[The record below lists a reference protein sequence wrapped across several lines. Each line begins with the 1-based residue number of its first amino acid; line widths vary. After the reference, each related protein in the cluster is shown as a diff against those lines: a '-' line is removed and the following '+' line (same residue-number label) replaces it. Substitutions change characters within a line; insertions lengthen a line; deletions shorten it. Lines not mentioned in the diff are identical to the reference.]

1 MNIKFYEKIDFKN
14 IYVLIFIGLLFSIS
28 DKSYGQLLMQNFSSS
43 ATVSDYVST
52 TPNNTQFTSINA
64 TTGSTV
70 SIVGERL
77 EFARTSGGEGWFS
90 RSVSFS
96 TVPTTLMVQFNMEA
110 MTTGGTQTT
119 ACLVKVG
126 DGLNDIGT
134 PLDANT
140 TIFARFG
147 INFTA
152 TAGQFSLRNI
162 DAGMNSGNFT
172 GKQTITFVMNKSGA
186 NLTYVAPTGTN
197 RTLANN
203 AYDVYIGTTLFINAA
218 AALTPTVDL
227 ANFKFNF
234 RSTINNT
241 SLRIDNIYINSLNGT
256 GSLPSGTF
264 SIGENTG
271 NFTSITNPGGIF
283 NVLNNLGSIPT
294 GGYTFQVTENLIAET
309 GLNPLLQI
317 SGMVSGNE
325 VKIVPNS
332 ADNRLI
338 SGNVNANDGLIRLNG
353 ADYVIFDGSFN
364 CVSNSTSR
372 CTEYLTFRNT
382 NNSNSTN
389 NAVFSFRNEAT
400 YNIIRNCIIE
410 GATQSS
416 SNNAGII
423 GFKGSSSGTEG
434 NSYNTIQ
441 FNRIKNAPSNL
452 PMQCIT
458 SSNNGGAVIN
468 KDNLIDNNYIYN
480 FFGNTTTANV
490 TSSAINISN
499 ADNWTISN
507 NHVYQETTLITGT
520 AGSPSSYTTIFFIN
534 SGAHSITGNYL
545 GGSQPYC
552 GGTPWTFNSGG
563 STTVYFR
570 IQAIRLAV
578 SNSAITTIQNNVI
591 QNFSMT
597 SQTVDNINDVSW
609 VGITGGGRL
618 SILNNT
624 FGIQNS
630 TGSITFNNTASRTN
644 ISIRVIDLTTTSQGV
659 AINNNAIGGIT
670 ANNTANGSIDVM
682 AIRVAYSG
690 TDIVNINNNVIGSQT
705 TINSIQVPATISACF
720 IRGIINNSTNG
731 IVFIQGNQI
740 VNLTNHSTNST
751 AFVNGI
757 EQVNNSNAVIS
768 NNLIYQLS
776 SESTATGVSDNTC
789 AVSGLYLVATTNPN
803 FTAND
808 NTIYSLAANNSTNTS
823 STATGIFLSGGVN
836 GHIYNNKIY
845 NIINKATGTAPIAA
859 GIIARNIGTGLY
871 IYNNR
876 ISLGLQP
883 VVGSGTSNPDPA
895 MYIGIWNN
903 FSSANRLYVIFN
915 SVNIGGAASGGVYK
929 TFGFFRGNNP
939 WDAMPDASLV
949 TTPLQVYN
957 NIFQNARTGGTG
969 SHYAIGIQDI
979 TAPDQAPCPTFTT
992 DYSPDYNVY
1001 YASTATNLGEAGG
1014 VAKNFAS
1021 WQTSFTPNID
1031 THSFDASPSG
1041 VPIAFVDVG
1050 IADMHLTV
1058 NDQRP
1063 DGKALPIATELGFP
1077 LTIDFDIDGEFRRST
1092 DAGADELEQTMTFI
1106 GTSPNDNWHDPNN
1119 WLVVGSM
1126 PERNIVPNCADNV
1139 IVPSGKTVRVYNG
1152 GTQNPTNEPALFYTL
1167 TIQNGA
1173 TIELQNGTVMNS
1185 CWYNDELAMNQV
1197 HKGEFQNNGVFI
1209 ANGGT
1214 LNIAGRFTDNGNFQ
1228 KGTSTVVMNKDRPTL
1243 NLECLEKYIHA
1254 RNDDSKVSNIR
1265 GTAHTNFYNLVIY
1278 SNESLAS
1285 NNTTKDDAF
1294 SGNTTIVGSK
1304 NVFVGDATSDLGY
1317 LDIQGVNLGSGGWLN
1332 LNGNKLTLEGD
1343 LTENNG
1349 TITGSTTSKLH
1360 IFGKGNLTGTLKF
1373 TDIDTDGF
1381 EDFEE
1386 VVMNR
1391 TNNGLAVLGNK
1402 SVRIS
1407 NIGFLDLTAGRLK
1420 TGVVPTTFEVNVT
1433 NTNAGSSVINYNP
1446 LGYNNSGWV
1455 WGRLRRS
1462 ILGTASYKYP
1472 IGDGTRYQLID
1483 IDITMA
1489 LGTTSNILGY
1499 FNPNDAPGSVN
1510 LTEGGITY
1518 NSLCTNGFWEMTPNI
1533 QPSSGSFNINLFPVN
1548 ITCIGAP
1555 INFAKSPS
1563 GAGTYSFGGSLP
1575 VTPIRRSGF
1584 TNFSDITLISPS
1596 VILPVELISFQAL
1609 AQENAALLTWETVWE
1624 RGNDYFEVQKS
1635 TNGKNFFGIGRVQG
1649 KGTSQNKNFYQL
1661 IDNEPFKGI
1670 NYYRLKQVDL
1680 DGKVN
1685 YSKIISLYF
1694 SGGEEIF
1701 NIFPNPSTDLDI
1713 AILLSAK
1720 AGNLLHIKVIDA
1732 NGKNIF
1738 AENQVYMGDKISLQS
1753 DRQIAKGI
1761 YLVVVQNIT
1770 TGSIQSKKLIVE

>member
-1 MNIKFYEKIDFKN
+1 MLKAICLKFYRKLYKN
-14 IYVLIFIGLLFSIS
+14 VAFLIFIWLFFNVSKDS
-28 DKSYGQLLMQNFSSS
+28 LGQLLMQNFSSS
-43 ATVSDYVST
+43 TTVSDYVST
-52 TPNNTQFTSINA
+52 TPNNSQFTSISA

-77 EFARTSGGEGWFS
+77 EFARISGGEGWFS
-90 RSVSFS
+90 RSANFA
-96 TVPTTLMVQFNMEA
+96 TVPNTLMVQFNIEA
-110 MTTGGTQTT
+110 MTTGGAQTT

-126 DGLNDIGT
+126 EGLNDVGT
-134 PLDANT
+134 PLDANAN
-140 TIFARFG
+140 IFARFG

-162 DAGMNSGNFT
+162 DAGTNSGNFT

-186 NLTYVAPTGTN
+186 NLTYVAPTGVN

-218 AALTPTVDL
+218 AALTSTVNL

-256 GSLPSGTF
+256 GSLPSGIF
-264 SIGENTG
+264 SIGADTG
-271 NFTSITNPGGIF
+271 NFTSITNPGGLF

-294 GGYTFQVTENLIAET
+294 GGYTFQVTENLTAET
-309 GLNPLLQI
+309 GVNPLLQI
-317 SGMVSGNE
+317 SGMSAGNEIKIVPASSGRLVSGN
-325 VKIVPNS
+325 
-332 ADNRLI
+332 
-338 SGNVNANDGLIRLNG
+338 GNPLMNFNG
-353 ADYVIFDGSFN
+353 ADYVQIDGSNGGLYTDADRLTIRQTANNVTLQFINDATNFTINN
-364 CVSNSTSR
+364 CVFESNSTS
-372 CTEYLTFRNT
+372 TNGTFFFSTGITTGNDHITVENCQIRNRTDSPPAGGTGTTTTTNVPRTAINSTGSSAAVANNNITFDSCEFINFFSGSNNT
-382 NNSNSTN
+382 NTVLIGN
-389 NAVFSFRNEAT
+389 N
-400 YNIIRNCIIE
+400 
-410 GATQSS
+410 TQSFYFK
-416 SNNAGII
+416 NNHI
-423 GFKGSSSGTEG
+423 FQT
-434 NSYNTIQ
+434 
-441 FNRIKNAPSNL
+441 
-452 PMQCIT
+452 
-458 SSNNGGAVIN
+458 V
-468 KDNLIDNNYIYN
+468 N
-480 FFGNTTTANV
+480 FFGNNSFTTYSQFIQVNGTNTDNITIEGNYFGGRARNCGGGAFVFSNPNNNRCRLIIVRSNMASGTNLTIKDNTVANIQSDFQTTNTGGV
-490 TSSAINISN
+490 DAFNGFTGSGRMIIQNNTFSNLRFSQTTNGVVPANAVIQCIVYSGDGNGQITNNKIEDVQMSFSLSPTHGFSFEAIRLSPVSAGLLVSQNTVGSISNPDNILINAHNSINFLTAINLVNTNSCTITNNTIANLTNSSTNANAYLYGIS
-499 ADNWTISN
+499 
-507 NHVYQETTLITGT
+507 QTGT
-520 AGSPSSYTTIFFIN
+520 ASNTISSNTIYN
-534 SGAHSITGNYL
+534 LKSS
-545 GGSQPYC
+545 
-552 GGTPWTFNSGG
+552 
-563 STTVYFR
+563 ST
-570 IQAIRLAV
+570 Q
-578 SNSAITTIQNNVI
+578 
-591 QNFSMT
+591 
-597 SQTVDNINDVSW
+597 
-609 VGITGGGRL
+609 
-618 SILNNT
+618 
-624 FGIQNS
+624 
-630 TGSITFNNTASRTN
+630 
-644 ISIRVIDLTTTSQGV
+644 
-659 AINNNAIGGIT
+659 
-670 ANNTANGSIDVM
+670 ANNTDELTIAGIHINASPANLLL
-682 AIRVAYSG
+682 YSNK
-690 TDIVNINNNVIGSQT
+690 IYSV
-705 TINSIQVPATISACF
+705 
-720 IRGIINNSTNG
+720 RGIAT
-731 IVFIQGNQI
+731 
-740 VNLTNHSTNST
+740 TNST
-751 AFVNGI
+751 SVGI
-757 EQVNNSNAVIS
+757 M
-768 NNLIYQLS
+768 L
-776 SESTATGVSDNTC
+776 T
-789 AVSGLYLVATTNPN
+789 
-803 FTAND
+803 
-808 NTIYSLAANNSTNTS
+808 
-823 STATGIFLSGGVN
+823 GGVN
-836 GHIYNNKIY
+836 GNIYNNQIY
-845 NIINKATGTAPIAA
+845 DITNTSNATQSIAT
-859 GIIARNIGTGLY
+859 GIIARNIGSTLY

-876 ISLGLQP
+876 IALGLQA
-883 VVGSGTSNPDPA
+883 VAGSGTSNPDPA

-903 FSSANRLYVIFN
+903 FSSVNRLYFIFN
-915 SVNIGGAASGGVYK
+915 SVNIGGAASGGAYK
-929 TFGFFRGNNP
+929 TFGFFRGDNP
-939 WDAMPDASLV
+939 WDAIPDDFLV

-979 TAPDQAPCPTFTT
+979 TVPDQAPCPTFTT

-1001 YASTATNLGEAGG
+1001 YASNATHLGEAGG
-1014 VAKNFAS
+1014 VARNFAN

-1041 VPIAFVDVG
+1041 VPIAFIDVG
-1050 IADMHLTV
+1050 IANMHLTV

-1119 WLVVGSM
+1119 WLVVGSF
-1126 PERNIVPNCADNV
+1126 PERNVVPNCADNV

-1152 GTQNPTNEPALFYTL
+1152 GAENPTNAPALFYTL

-1173 TIELQNGTVMNS
+1173 TLEMQNGTVMNS
-1185 CWYNDELAMNQV
+1185 CWYNDELPINQI

-1254 RNDDSKVSNIR
+1254 RNDDSKVSNIT

-1278 SNESLAS
+1278 TNESLAR
-1285 NNTTKDDAF
+1285 NNMTKDDAF
-1294 SGNTTIVGSK
+1294 SGSTTIVGSK
-1304 NVFVGDATSDLGY
+1304 NIFVGDATSDLGY

-1373 TDIDTDGF
+1373 TDLDADGF

-1402 SVRIS
+1402 NVRIS
-1407 NIGFLDLTAGRLK
+1407 NIGFLDLSAGRLK
-1420 TGVVPTTFEVNVT
+1420 TGVVPTTLEVNVT
-1433 NTNAGSSVINYNP
+1433 NSNAVSSVINYNP
-1446 LGYNNSGWV
+1446 SGYGNSGWV

-1483 IDITMA
+1483 IEITTA

-1510 LTEGGITY
+1510 LTESGITY
-1518 NSLCTNGFWEMTPNI
+1518 NSLCTNGFWEMTPNV
-1533 QPSSGSFNINLFPVN
+1533 QPSSGNFNINLFPVN

-1575 VTPIRRSGF
+1575 VTTIKRSGF
-1584 TNFSDITLISPS
+1584 TDFSDISLISPS
-1596 VILPVELISFQAL
+1596 VILPVELISFQAF
-1609 AQENAALLTWETVWE
+1609 AQENSALLTWETVGE

-1635 TNGKNFFGIGRVQG
+1635 TDSKNFFGIGRVQG
-1649 KGTSQNKNFYQL
+1649 KGTSQSKNFYQL
-1661 IDNEPFKGI
+1661 TDSEPFKGI

-1680 DGKVN
+1680 DGKIN

-1694 SGGEEIF
+1694 SGGQGIF
-1701 NIFPNPSTDLDI
+1701 NIFPNPSTDLDVS
-1713 AILLSAK
+1713 ILLSAK
-1720 AGNLLHIKVIDA
+1720 VGNLLHIKVIDA
-1732 NGKNIF
+1732 TGRSIF
-1738 AENQVYMGDKISLQS
+1738 AENQVYTGNKISLKS

-1761 YLVVVQNIT
+1761 YLVIVQNIT
-1770 TGSIQSKKLIVE
+1770 TGSIQSNKLVVE

>member
-1 MNIKFYEKIDFKN
+1 MNVKFYKKIDFK
-14 IYVLIFIGLLFSIS
+14 YVLTFIGLLLFSIS

-43 ATVSDYVST
+43 ATVSDYVSA

-110 MTTGGTQTT
+110 MTTGGAQTT

-140 TIFARFG
+140 NIFARFG

-162 DAGMNSGNFT
+162 DAGTNSGNFT

-264 SIGENTG
+264 SVGENTG

-294 GGYTFQVTENLIAET
+294 GGYTFQVTENLNAET
-309 GLNPLLQI
+309 GVNPLLQV
-317 SGMVSGNE
+317 SGMGTGNE
-325 VKIVPNS
+325 IKIVPAS
-332 ADNRLI
+332 SGRLI
-338 SGNVNANDGLIRLNG
+338 SGNGNPLINFSG
-353 ADYVIFDGSFN
+353 ADYVQIDGSNGGTYTGSNRLTIRQTANNVTLQFVNDATNFN
-364 CVSNSTSR
+364 INNCIFESNSTS
-372 CTEYLTFRNT
+372 TNGTFFF
-382 NNSNSTN
+382 ST
-389 NAVFSFRNEAT
+389 
-400 YNIIRNCIIE
+400 
-410 GATQSS
+410 G
-416 SNNAGII
+416 
-423 GFKGSSSGTEG
+423 
-434 NSYNTIQ
+434 
-441 FNRIKNAPSNL
+441 
-452 PMQCIT
+452 
-458 SSNNGGAVIN
+458 
-468 KDNLIDNNYIYN
+468 
-480 FFGNTTTANV
+480 TTTGND
-490 TSSAINISN
+490 NIKVENCRVGSRT
-499 ADNWTISN
+499 DSPP
-507 NHVYQETTLITGT
+507 
-520 AGSPSSYTTIFFIN
+520 AG
-534 SGAHSITGNYL
+534 GVA
-545 GGSQPYC
+545 
-552 GGTPWTFNSGG
+552 
-563 STTVYFR
+563 TTVMGVTTYTATTNTPR
-570 IQAIRLAV
+570 AAI
-578 SNSAITTIQNNVI
+578 
-591 QNFSMT
+591 
-597 SQTVDNINDVSW
+597 
-609 VGITGGGRL
+609 
-618 SILNNT
+618 
-624 FGIQNS
+624 NS
-630 TGSITFNNTASRTN
+630 TGSSAAITNDYITFEACEFINFFNPTNGTTHILLINSNTQNFTFKNNHIYQTINFAVASNGIYTALIRINNTNTN
-644 ISIRVIDLTTTSQGV
+644 NITIEGNYIGGRAKFCAGGYYLHNT
-659 AINNNAIGGIT
+659 NNA
-670 ANNTANGSIDVM
+670 ANRFGLNIVISNM
-682 AIRVAYSG
+682 ASG
-690 TDIVNINNNVIGSQT
+690 TDLIFENNTIKNFQSDFYLSGSGSASRWVAFTGSGKMTVKNNTISGLRFSQTNAGAVVGTASPLQIQGIVYNGDGAGEVTGNIIEDIQCSFTDPSSTNTHGFGVEPMFISPANGNLPVSSNLIGSTSSANNIIINTHSSLNNIAGIRINNANSSLLT
-705 TINSIQVPATISACF
+705 NNTIA
-720 IRGIINNSTNG
+720 
-731 IVFIQGNQI
+731 
-740 VNLTNHSTNST
+740 NLT
-751 AFVNGI
+751 
-757 EQVNNSNAVIS
+757 
-768 NNLIYQLS
+768 
-776 SESTATGVSDNTC
+776 
-789 AVSGLYLVATTNPN
+789 
-803 FTAND
+803 
-808 NTIYSLAANNSTNTS
+808 NNSTNTS
-823 STATGIFLSGGVN
+823 SILYGINQTGASNNTIASNIIYNLNSASQQLSNLDDVGVAAIRINAAPTGLLLHSNKIHGIRGIATANSTSAGIVLTGGVN
-836 GHIYNNKIY
+836 GNIYNNQIY
-845 NIINKATGTAPIAA
+845 DITNTSNSTQSIAA

-883 VVGSGTSNPDPA
+883 LAGSGTSNPDPA

-915 SVNIGGAASGGVYK
+915 SVNIGGAASGGAYK
-929 TFGFFRGNNP
+929 TFGFCRGNNP

-979 TAPDQAPCPTFTT
+979 TAPDQAPCPTFSA

-1001 YASTATNLGEAGG
+1001 YASNAAHLGEAGG
-1014 VAKNFAS
+1014 VAKNFTN
-1021 WQTSFTPNID
+1021 WQTSFIPNID

-1119 WLVVGSM
+1119 WLVVGSF
-1126 PERNIVPNCADNV
+1126 PERNVVPNCADNV

-1173 TIELQNGTVMNS
+1173 AVELQNGTVMNS
-1185 CWYNDELAMNQV
+1185 CWYNDELPMNQV

-1278 SNESLAS
+1278 TNESLAS

-1304 NVFVGDATSDLGY
+1304 NIFVGDATSDLGY

-1332 LNGNKLTLEGD
+1332 LNGNKLALEGD

-1391 TNNGLAVLGNK
+1391 PNNGLAVLGNK

-1446 LGYNNSGWV
+1446 LGYNNSGWI

-1489 LGTTSNILGY
+1489 LGTTSNISGY

-1518 NSLCTNGFWEMTPNI
+1518 NSLCTNGFWEMTPNV

-1609 AQENAALLTWETVWE
+1609 AQENSALLTWETVWE
-1624 RGNDYFEVQKS
+1624 RANDYFEVQKS
-1635 TNGKNFFGIGRVQG
+1635 TDGKNFFGIGRVQG
-1649 KGTSQNKNFYQL
+1649 KGTSQNKNVYQL

-1713 AILLSAK
+1713 SILLSAK
-1720 AGNLLHIKVIDA
+1720 AGNRLHIKVIDA
-1732 NGKNIF
+1732 AGRNIF
-1738 AENQVYMGDKISLQS
+1738 AENQVYTGDKISLKS
-1753 DRQIAKGI
+1753 NKHIAKGI